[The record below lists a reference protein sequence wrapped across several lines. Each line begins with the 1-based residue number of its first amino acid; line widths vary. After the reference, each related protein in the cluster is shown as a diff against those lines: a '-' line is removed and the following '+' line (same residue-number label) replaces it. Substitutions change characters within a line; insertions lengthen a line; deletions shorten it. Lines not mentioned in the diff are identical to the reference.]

1 MIADN
6 HAHNQEANEL
16 VTRIEQRALHIFK
29 FTESAEEKRNSV
41 AGFRKFAS
49 MVDDFHQAA
58 ETAEGRLSVLK
69 TGRRDELR
77 RYVTQVRAK
86 ILKIEIDVKQ
96 SYLENLIEARTALP
110 YGARE
115 FFASRLKRLEE
126 LSSLLVD
133 GPEAD
138 GTAGSLLDHM
148 RKMLEHLMAQA
159 PQLEV
164 FERAADWRPQHGALS
179 GTTRQTAR
187 PPVAGG
193 GAGAVPAAAKPR
205 PAASK
210 KPEIRPVRLSGRDEW
225 GRVFLDKG
233 SFELINDACKA
244 RGITLDNVASK
255 LSITRVALTLILNG
269 QDPIQRNMLDVLH
282 RVINNF
288 NEKTGE
294 LG

>member
-16 VTRIEQRALHIFK
+16 VTRIEQRALQIFK
-29 FTESAEEKRNSV
+29 FTENAEEKRNSV
-41 AGFRKFAS
+41 AGFRKFAA

-58 ETAEGRLSVLK
+58 ETAEGRLSVLR

-126 LSSLLVD
+126 LSNLLVD

-138 GTAGSLLDHM
+138 GTAGGLLDHM

-164 FERAADWRPQHGALS
+164 FERAADWRPQH
-179 GTTRQTAR
+179 R
-187 PPVAGG
+187 
-193 GAGAVPAAAKPR
+193 AVSAAPR
-205 PAASK
+205 PAAAAPTGGAPAPRPRRAAES
-210 KPEIRPVRLSGRDEW
+210 KPEIKPIRLTGRDEW
-225 GRVFLDKG
+225 GRVFLDRG
-233 SFELINDACKA
+233 SFEMINDACRA
-244 RGITLDNVASK
+244 RSITLDNVASK
-255 LSITRVALTLILNG
+255 LGITRVALTLILNG
-269 QDPIQRNMLDVLH
+269 QDPIARNMLDVLH

-288 NEKTGE
+288 NENTGE
-294 LG
+294 MG

>member
-16 VTRIEQRALHIFK
+16 VTRIEQRALLIFR

-41 AGFRKFAS
+41 SGFRKFAT

-138 GTAGSLLDHM
+138 GTAGTLLEHM

-164 FERAADWRPQHGALS
+164 FERAADWRPQHRAVS
-179 GTTRQTAR
+179 GGSR
-187 PPVAGG
+187 PA
-193 GAGAVPAAAKPR
+193 PAAGTGTQAVAQKPR
-205 PAASK
+205 RAVDK
-210 KPEIRPVRLSGRDEW
+210 KPEIRPIRLTGRDEW

-244 RGITLDNVASK
+244 RGITLDNIASK

-269 QDPIQRNMLDVLH
+269 QDPIARNMLDVLH

-288 NEKTGE
+288 NENTGE
-294 LG
+294 MG

>member
-16 VTRIEQRALHIFK
+16 VTRIEQRALQIFR
-29 FTESAEEKRNSV
+29 FTENSEEKRNSV
-41 AGFRKFAS
+41 SGFRKFS
-49 MVDDFHQAA
+49 TMVDDFHQAA

-126 LSSLLVD
+126 LNGLLVD

-138 GTAGSLLDHM
+138 GTAGSLLAHM

-164 FERAADWRPQHGALS
+164 FERAADWRPQHRAVS
-179 GTTRQTAR
+179 GTSRT
-187 PPVAGG
+187 
-193 GAGAVPAAAKPR
+193 AAAPSAPAPAPR
-205 PAASK
+205 QAAASK

-233 SFELINDACKA
+233 SFEMINDACRA

-255 LSITRVALTLILNG
+255 LGITRVALTLILNG
-269 QDPIQRNMLDVLH
+269 QDPIARNTLDVLH
-282 RVINNF
+282 RAINNF
-288 NEKTGE
+288 DVTTGE
-294 LG
+294 MG

>member
-1 MIADN
+1 MTADN
-6 HAHNQEANEL
+6 QAHNKEANEL
-16 VTRIEQRALHIFK
+16 VTRIEQRAFEIFQ
-29 FTESAEEKRNSV
+29 FTETGDEKRNSV
-41 AGFRKFAS
+41 AGFRKFS
-49 MVDDFHQAA
+49 TMVDDFHQAA
-58 ETAEGRLSVLK
+58 ETAEGRLSVLR

-77 RYVTQVRAK
+77 RYVMQVRAK
-86 ILKIEIDVKQ
+86 ILKIEIDIKQ

-126 LSSLLVD
+126 LNSLLVD

-138 GTAGSLLDHM
+138 GTAGDLLGHM

-164 FERAADWRPQHGALS
+164 FERDPDWRPPQRTGI
-179 GTTRQTAR
+179 AR
-187 PPVAGG
+187 PSIGSPQAQ
-193 GAGAVPAAAKPR
+193 PARRAEKAERGKKAEIKP
-205 PAASK
+205 
-210 KPEIRPVRLSGRDEW
+210 IRLNGRDEW
-225 GRVFLDKG
+225 GRVFLDRG
-233 SFELINDACKA
+233 SFEMVNDACRQ
-244 RGITLDNVASK
+244 RGISLDNVASK
-255 LSITRVALTLILNG
+255 LAITRVALTLILNG

-282 RVINNF
+282 RVINNY

>member
-16 VTRIEQRALHIFK
+16 VTRIEQRALQIFK
-29 FTESAEEKRNSV
+29 FTESGDEKRNSV
-41 AGFRKFAS
+41 AGFRKFSS

-110 YGARE
+110 FGARE

-138 GTAGSLLDHM
+138 GTAGSLLEHM

-164 FERAADWRPQHGALS
+164 FERAPDWRPQHRAVS
-179 GTTRQTAR
+179 MPRQAAA
-187 PPVAGG
+187 PA
-193 GAGAVPAAAKPR
+193 ASAAPAAAAPKPR
-205 PAASK
+205 AAAEK
-210 KPEIRPVRLSGRDEW
+210 KLEIKPIRLTGRDEW
-225 GRVFLDKG
+225 GRVFLDRG
-233 SFELINDACKA
+233 SFEMVNDACRA
-244 RGITLDNVASK
+244 RGTTLDNVASK
-255 LSITRVALTLILNG
+255 LGLTRVALTLILNG
-269 QDPIQRNMLDVLH
+269 QDPIQRNTLDVLH

>member
-16 VTRIEQRALHIFK
+16 VTRIEQRALLIFR

-41 AGFRKFAS
+41 SGFRKFAA

-126 LSSLLVD
+126 LSNLLVD

-138 GTAGSLLDHM
+138 GTAGTLLEHM

-164 FERAADWRPQHGALS
+164 FERAADWRPQHRAVSGAS
-179 GTTRQTAR
+179 RAAPAATAGTTA
-187 PPVAGG
+187 
-193 GAGAVPAAAKPR
+193 PAAPKPR
-205 PAASK
+205 AANK
-210 KPEIRPVRLSGRDEW
+210 KAEIRPIRLTGRDEW

-255 LSITRVALTLILNG
+255 LSVTRVALTLILNG
-269 QDPIQRNMLDVLH
+269 QDPIARNMLDVLH

-288 NEKTGE
+288 NEDTGE
-294 LG
+294 MG